1 MKLTFTLE
9 ELRLLAH
16 LVRLRLAERKK
27 AVFDYNER
35 VCDAENVDTEARE
48 ILFKRRLANDAD
60 YMFLLNLHE
69 KMKNAETTVAIK

>member
-9 ELRLLAH
+9 ELRLLTH

-35 VCDAENVDTEARE
+35 VCDAENADTEARE

-60 YMFLLNLHE
+60 YLFLLNLHE